1 MSAVC
6 LLNFNTKHLTFEQL
20 NNLANDMVKN
30 ALLNGIAVYFNDNI
44 VEELL
49 SDEKSN
55 TSVILSDSFLYRNA
69 DDLLDFTNFA
79 YETEENYKTIFI
91 QKYSFLSQL
100 IDIVLGYKIES
111 IDLYISEQGNFDNY
125 IYVETKKENAV
136 YELFNTF
143 MEHSLKTG
151 YTFPDLKIHII
162 R

>member
-6 LLNFNTKHLTFEQL
+6 LLNFNTKHLIFEQL

-136 YELFNTF
+136 YELFDTF

>member
-44 VEELL
+44 VEEFL

>member
-6 LLNFNTKHLTFEQL
+6 LLNFNSKHLTFEQL